1 MLEVGSG
8 WMAVPRKV
16 QNQAPG
22 WGWFL
27 RMKTCDETKARTESW
42 RSYEDNPEKRKVWS
56 TEQMVTL
63 VVRWD
68 AVREL
73 QLILPGC
80 NEKHRADRRMKEAGE
95 MDKNSEVRA
104 SSKVEEFWLHPVGNS
119 EPFKGFKQRSNMT
132 RFVVLKDKNK
142 QY

>member
-1 MLEVGSG
+1 
-8 WMAVPRKV
+8 
-16 QNQAPG
+16 
-22 WGWFL
+22 
-27 RMKTCDETKARTESW
+27 
-42 RSYEDNPEKRKVWS
+42 
-56 TEQMVTL
+56 MVTL

-104 SSKVEEFWLHPVGNS
+104 SSKVEEFRLHPVGNS
-119 EPFKGFKQRSNMT
+119 EPFKGFKQRSNMIYVFK
-132 RFVVLKDKNK
+132 RLLWLWCKPYCLGIRKEKVKFI
-142 QY
+142 

>member
-1 MLEVGSG
+1 
-8 WMAVPRKV
+8 
-16 QNQAPG
+16 
-22 WGWFL
+22 
-27 RMKTCDETKARTESW
+27 
-42 RSYEDNPEKRKVWS
+42 
-56 TEQMVTL
+56 MVTL

-104 SSKVEEFWLHPVGNS
+104 SSKVEEFRLHPVGNS

-142 QY
+142 QYNLGIKKARSGKGLALINISNIYEHFLS

>member
-1 MLEVGSG
+1 
-8 WMAVPRKV
+8 
-16 QNQAPG
+16 
-22 WGWFL
+22 
-27 RMKTCDETKARTESW
+27 
-42 RSYEDNPEKRKVWS
+42 
-56 TEQMVTL
+56 MVTL
-63 VVRWD
+63 IVRWD

-104 SSKVEEFWLHPVGNS
+104 SSKVEEFRLHPVGNS

-142 QY
+142 QYNLGIKKARSGKGLALINISNIYEHVLS